1 MLADADIPPD
11 DTLFLSLLMQPA
23 WPFVLH
29 QFILKAIL
37 FCHVRYE
44 ILRHINTRSITTSAF
59 NPVPHQHL
67 CSNRYF
73 PSEPGWPG
81 STQFSSF
88 LFHSF
93 GKKTFTNRYHKFLE
107 PDPFLVTQTTVVN
120 PSRSPGTHSNTAA
133 LQSTD
138 PNHRKSPTGL
148 ILPFV
153 TTKLQ
158 RDGVLLCF
166 HWLSNAST
174 LTKSSHTILWQMNDG
189 IPLND
194 FEV

>member
-23 WPFVLH
+23 WPLVLH

-59 NPVPHQHL
+59 NLVPHQHL

-120 PSRSPGTHSNTAA
+120 PSRSPGTHSNTA
-133 LQSTD
+133 LT
-138 PNHRKSPTGL
+138 PIIENHLLVSFFL
-148 ILPFV
+148 SLP
-153 TTKLQ
+153 LQ
-158 RDGVLLCF
+158 RQYSNKIIP
-166 HWLSNAST
+166 HNTMTNEWWHSIKWL
-174 LTKSSHTILWQMNDG
+174 
-189 IPLND
+189 
-194 FEV
+194 